1 MSLEIFGQVK
11 YNIMAS
17 PVDAYQVNK
26 FAVLDGEVAVPCN
39 PQSAIAGS
47 NSYLRFAL
55 CKVWLMQ
62 VALTNGSCATETHE
76 PRQVRKE
83 AAVSGIFR
91 VL

>member
-1 MSLEIFGQVK
+1 MFI
-11 YNIMAS
+11 
-17 PVDAYQVNK
+17 K

-39 PQSAIAGS
+39 PQSAIAGL
-47 NSYLRFAL
+47 NSCSRSLL

-62 VALTNGSCATETHE
+62 VVLKNGSYATETHE

-91 VL
+91 VP